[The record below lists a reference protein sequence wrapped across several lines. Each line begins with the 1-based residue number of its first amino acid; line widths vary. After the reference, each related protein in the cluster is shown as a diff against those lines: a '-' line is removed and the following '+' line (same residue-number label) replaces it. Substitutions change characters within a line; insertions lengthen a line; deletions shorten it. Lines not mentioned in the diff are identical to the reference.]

1 MVACDE
7 TTDNKV
13 KGKMKEL
20 VSLEPKLTRT
30 FALFEM
36 AMMVVEKLCSDD
48 YRAQATRLQNKYKDW
63 RERTD
68 VQKFPHEV
76 VEQFLTVMEEHETAR
91 QRVMKQMYQRMVEY
105 DTIEHFLDKVSNS
118 LEREIRKDL
127 AGANRGIQK
136 EMYTWKMV
144 AP

>member
-127 AGANRGIQK
+127 ASGNRGIQK